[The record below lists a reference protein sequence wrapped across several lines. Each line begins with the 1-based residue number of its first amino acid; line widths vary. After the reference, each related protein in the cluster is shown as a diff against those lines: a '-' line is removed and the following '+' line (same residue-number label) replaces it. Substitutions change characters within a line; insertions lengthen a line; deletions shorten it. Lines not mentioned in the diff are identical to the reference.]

1 MITRKSIAVAFALC
15 LALPLAAQTTYRWV
29 DQAGRITYSDQPP
42 PPQIK
47 GAEQRHLGS
56 ANAIATAGPDY
67 ATRAAAESSPVILY
81 SSGDCATGCKAAR
94 DFLNENRIPYSEKTI
109 KTPED
114 ATAFKKATGSEEMLV
129 PTLLV
134 GTVSQK
140 GFEDGAWR
148 KLLDAAG
155 YPISAARAATQ

>member
-1 MITRKSIAVAFALC
+1 MIARKSITVALALC

-29 DQAGRITYSDQPP
+29 DRDGKINYSDQPP
-42 PPQIK
+42 PPEVKKAEEKQL
-47 GAEQRHLGS
+47 GAPNS
-56 ANAIATAGPDY
+56 IASGGPDY
-67 ATRAAAESSPVILY
+67 ATRAAAQSSPVILY
-81 SSGDCATGCKAAR
+81 GSGDCAAGCKAAR

-109 KTPED
+109 KTPDD
-114 ATAFKKATGSEEMLV
+114 AAAFKKATGSEEMLV

-134 GTVSQK
+134 GTVAQK

-155 YPISAARAATQ
+155 YPIGAAKATTQ